1 MRPSICFDPLG
12 EWILPF
18 PETGTRG
25 SHHCGPMELSHW
37 DRCIK
42 PGRRL
47 HPAPEAMTHP
57 TRAVTGAK
65 GVAAGSPK
73 TQPAGPRLGGGE

>member
-12 EWILPF
+12 KWILPF
-18 PETGTRG
+18 PEMGTRG

-57 TRAVTGAK
+57 TRAVTWSQRSGCWVTQDTASRAK
-65 GVAAGSPK
+65 VE
-73 TQPAGPRLGGGE
+73 RR